1 MAEDQGADGVVEQET
16 ESLHRQLM
24 EQEALASIGSM
35 VPGVTHEINTPLGV
49 SVTSLSFLRSELSEL
64 QDIFARG
71 ELTEQNLTDF
81 LDNCEEVTLLLDKNL
96 RRATRLIQSFKAL
109 AANQAVVEISV
120 FSLVELLQDVVSSLR
135 HETKRFVSSVHVD
148 CPEDLQ
154 ITSDAGALTQII
166 SNLVMNSIRHG
177 FDEHHPSP
185 AQGKISIESRV
196 EGDTLVLIYRDNGK
210 GIHPDIYSRIFE
222 PYFTTRKGHG
232 GTGLGLCIVK
242 DLVENRL
249 HGCIEYIPETS
260 GACFR
265 IAFPLAAEKNIQR
278 PPV

>member
-1 MAEDQGADGVVEQET
+1 MAENQGADGVVAQEA

-24 EQEALASIGSM
+24 EQEALASVGSM

-81 LDNCEEVTLLLDKNL
+81 LDSCEEVTSLLDKNL
-96 RRATRLIQSFKAL
+96 RRATQLIQSFKTL
-109 AANQAVVEISV
+109 AANQAVVEISF
-120 FSLVELLQDVVSSLR
+120 FSLAELLQDVVNSLR

-148 CPEDLQ
+148 CPEDLR
-154 ITSDAGALTQII
+154 ISSDAGALTQII

-177 FDEHHPSP
+177 FDEHHPLP
-185 AQGKISIESRV
+185 DQGKISIESRV
-196 EGDTLVLIYRDNGK
+196 EGEILTLTYRDNGK
-210 GIHPDIYSRIFE
+210 GIQPDIYDRIFE
-222 PYFTTRKGHG
+222 PYFTTRKGQG

-242 DLVENRL
+242 DLIESRL
-249 HGCIEYIPETS
+249 HGRIEYISEAS

-265 IAFPLAAEKNIQR
+265 MAFPLTVEKNIQF
-278 PPV
+278 PQV